1 MEQETMLKEIL
12 HAFKLFSEKID
23 DKLESLKLDLES
35 KMDNMQTEMNL
46 GFARVDERLD
56 RLGKKQEGMR
66 VELTENKETVNFLLN
81 KTAQHERKLQ
91 QLIDQQL

>member
-56 RLGKKQEGMR
+56 RLGKKQEGIR
-66 VELTENKETVNFLLN
+66 VELTENKETVDFLLN

-91 QLIDQQL
+91 QLINQQL

>member
-1 MEQETMLKEIL
+1 M
-12 HAFKLFSEKID
+12 H
-23 DKLESLKLDLES
+23 
-35 KMDNMQTEMNL
+35 TEMNL

-66 VELTENKETVNFLLN
+66 VELTENKETVDFLLN

-91 QLIDQQL
+91 QLINQQL

>member
-35 KMDNMQTEMNL
+35 KMDNMQTEMNI

-56 RLGKKQEGMR
+56 SLGKEQEGMR
-66 VELTENKETVNFLLN
+66 VELTENKETVDFLLN

-91 QLIDQQL
+91 QLINQQL

>member
-46 GFARVDERLD
+46 GFLV
-56 RLGKKQEGMR
+56 
-66 VELTENKETVNFLLN
+66 
-81 KTAQHERKLQ
+81 
-91 QLIDQQL
+91 